1 MPNLP
6 SLARRARSH
15 IAQRR
20 HAASFAAAL
29 DVQPRDDL
37 LAVGDLNYGG
47 YVLPTSLLG
56 QDSVCY
62 LAGTGEDIS
71 FDLSVIARFGCQVHS
86 LDPVPRAAQHVAV
99 AAAYEKRLIF
109 HPVALWSADQELT
122 FYAPRESGYVSQS
135 ATNLYDTAPDFTAPA
150 RAVSSLMAELGHDH
164 IDLLK
169 ISAEGSEYEI
179 VDHVID
185 QGLDVRVL
193 CVEYAQPAPVERVQV
208 SIERLRAAGYVLVAA
223 SVRTWNWK
231 LTFVGPTVP
240 GPEASAPSDERQEAR
255 PHGGRTRSGARS
267 AADRV
272 T

>member
-1 MPNLP
+1 MPNLT

-15 IAQRR
+15 IVQRR
-20 HAASFAAAL
+20 HAAGFAADL
-29 DVQPRDDL
+29 DVSPRDDL
-37 LAVGDLNYGG
+37 LEVGDLGYGG

-56 QDSVCY
+56 EDSVCY

-71 FDLSVIARFGCQVHS
+71 FDLSVIARFGCEVHS

-99 AAAYEKRLIF
+99 AAAYEKRLVF
-109 HPVALWSADQELT
+109 HPVALWSEDKELT
-122 FYAPRESGYVSQS
+122 FYAPREAGYVSQS
-135 ATNLYDTAPDFTAPA
+135 ATNLYDTSPDFTAPA

-179 VDHVID
+179 LDHVVD
-185 QGLDVRVL
+185 QEIDVRIL
-193 CVEYAQPAPVERVQV
+193 CVEYAQPAPVERVER
-208 SIERLRAAGYVLVAA
+208 SIQRLRAAGFELVAA

-231 LTFVGPTVP
+231 LTFVGPTLP
-240 GPEASAPSDERQEAR
+240 GRSASEAR
-255 PHGGRTRSGARS
+255 PHGGRVRSGGRS
-267 AADRV
+267 TADRL